1 MPIISATWSIRSIAD
16 VDLILIFLSFAATL
30 PLTILVRK
38 ILLRQ
43 NLLDHPNERSSHTA
57 PVPRGGGWAI
67 LIVLLFGIIITGLLR
82 HDLQSHAGVLAGVVL
97 LAAISWL
104 DDKKGVSARARLS
117 MHLLAACL
125 GTLCFP
131 PDATLFGGA
140 LPFALDRVLMI
151 IGWAW
156 FTNLYNFMDGID
168 GITGSETISIA
179 TGLCFVMAAAGIT
192 DPFVSSLT
200 MLLSGACLGFLALN
214 WHPAKIFLGDI
225 GSVPL
230 GYLTGFCLLT
240 LAIHGRLIP
249 ALILPLYYLADS
261 GITLAKR
268 AWRREKI
275 WEAHRQHFYQRAAQG
290 VGAHDT
296 VVLAILAANI
306 ILIIAAFGA
315 VFSPLPGLG
324 AAVLTVALL
333 LWKLH
338 KMSHVKGPS

>member
-1 MPIISATWSIRSIAD
+1 
-16 VDLILIFLSFAATL
+16 VNLILIFLSFAATL
-30 PLTILVRK
+30 PLTMLVRK
-38 ILLRQ
+38 ILLHK

-57 PVPRGGGWAI
+57 PVPRGGGWAV
-67 LIVLLFGIIITGLLR
+67 LIVLLSGIIITSLLH
-82 HDLQSHAGVLAGVVL
+82 HDLLPHAGLLAGVIL
-97 LAAISWL
+97 LAAISWF
-104 DDKKGVSARARLS
+104 DDKKNVSARARLS
-117 MHLLAACL
+117 MHILAACL

-131 PDATLFGGA
+131 PEATLFGGI
-140 LPFALDRVLMI
+140 LPFALDRAIMI

-156 FTNLYNFMDGID
+156 FINLYNFMDGID

-179 TGLCFVMAAAGIT
+179 TGICLVMAAAGIS

-214 WHPAKIFLGDI
+214 WHPAKIFLGDV

-230 GYLTGFCLLT
+230 GYLTGFCLLV
-240 LAIHGRLIP
+240 LAMHGHLIP

-275 WEAHRQHFYQRAAQG
+275 WQAHRQHFYQRAATG

-296 VVLAILAANI
+296 VVLTILAANI
-306 ILIIAAFGA
+306 VLIIAAFGA
-315 VFSPLPGLG
+315 VFFPLPGLG
-324 AAVLTVALL
+324 VAVLTVALL

-338 KMSHVKGPS
+338 KMAYAKGTL